1 MLIRESADLPRPVFC
16 VDSVELRPLRG
27 PSYTLNHDDT
37 RTVLSVP
44 GTVDPAHRKDIKDE
58 LILAPSP
65 RPGFLL

>member
-1 MLIRESADLPRPVFC
+1 MLIRESSDLPRPVCC
-16 VDSVELRPLRG
+16 VDSVELCRLHG
-27 PSYTLNHDDT
+27 PSYPLNHDDT

-65 RPGFLL
+65 RPRFLS